1 MLYHAVNISSGR
13 LRIEKSGFPWAQP
26 QSAPEILVGYRSH
39 AILRASMRILAILAL
54 SGFRLEA
61 QSAIV
66 IKLVIVKKPGAPDGQ
81 AMATVKAPHQ
91 SQG

>member
-1 MLYHAVNISSGR
+1 MRTQRSAAIVDHAV
-13 LRIEKSGFPWAQP
+13 FMT
-26 QSAPEILVGYRSH
+26 V
-39 AILRASMRILAILAL
+39 AILAML
-54 SGFRLEA
+54 ALAGFRLEA